1 MWLPRCPLLTAAGP
15 SAILGLM
22 LFTVVLVHPFV
33 WQVFIKVSP
42 QCLGVT
48 AGIRLPSC
56 LPPSSSRPD
65 RGSGHQPNICSGA
78 FFTIAK
84 VGVQW
89 AWLGCDDQPAQAGWQ
104 GRLPG
109 GRGELKY
116 SLASSS
122 PVGLCGH
129 ASVLP
134 STKRGSVFAKR
145 AKLRQTFWGS
155 HGPFRALLFASGQW
169 NSKPHFTPREFCPAP
184 TCPSAPLLL
193 MTQRSQQTSPHPS
206 WGRNEEHRRLL
217 DHHNLIKSR
226 LWVSPGNPLTCWLL
240 TDQDWTRDWLA
251 LGSRR
256 GHGVGREGK
265 G

>member
-1 MWLPRCPLLTAAGP
+1 VALWPPSSPLPPAAGP

-65 RGSGHQPNICSGA
+65 RGSGHQPNTCSGA

-89 AWLGCDDQPAQAGWQ
+89 AQLGCDDRPAQAGWQ
-104 GRLPG
+104 GRLLG
-109 GRGELKY
+109 VRGELKH
-116 SLASSS
+116 SLASAS

-129 ASVLP
+129 ASVP
-134 STKRGSVFAKR
+134 SSTKGGSVFAKR

-155 HGPFRALLFASGQW
+155 HGPLRALLFASGQGSP
-169 NSKPHFTPREFCPAP
+169 NPTSLQGSSVPLPPAP
-184 TCPSAPLLL
+184 L
-193 MTQRSQQTSPHPS
+193 HPF
-206 WGRNEEHRRLL
+206 
-217 DHHNLIKSR
+217 
-226 LWVSPGNPLTCWLL
+226 C
-240 TDQDWTRDWLA
+240 
-251 LGSRR
+251 
-256 GHGVGREGK
+256 
-265 G
+265 